1 MAKAKP
7 LIIVE
12 SPAKARTI
20 TRLLGNRYTVMASM
34 GHIRDLPKS
43 QFGVDVEHAF
53 EPRYITIRGK
63 GPLIKELKEAAK
75 KADRVYLATDPDR
88 EGEAISWHLAEV
100 LGLSPEK
107 AQRIEF
113 HEITKDAVSRALKH
127 PRRIAAARVDAQ
139 QARRVLDRLVGYK
152 LSPLLWHKVRPGLSA
167 GRVQSAALRLLVDRE
182 NEIRA
187 FRPEEY
193 FTVKAHLRAAA
204 GAFWAAYV
212 GPLGERGR
220 LPAADAEGI
229 KALAAAARFV
239 VRAVKERERRRQ
251 APPPFT
257 TSTLQ
262 QEAARRLGFTAKR
275 TMAVAQQLY
284 EGLEVPGEGTV
295 GLVTYIRTDSVRIA
309 DQAREEVRAYIA
321 GTWGSAM
328 VGPARTLKDKGRVQG
343 AHEAIRPTAVGRHP
357 DSLRGALSRDQYRL
371 YRLIWERFVAS
382 EMAPAVYNQVS
393 IEIEAVAA
401 TGTANFRATG
411 STLLFKGFTELY
423 EEGGEARGGEGD
435 GDGAAGPLP
444 AVRPDEVLA
453 LLAVEAE
460 QHFTEPPPRFTEASL
475 VKTLEELGIGRP
487 STYAPIIETL
497 VAREYVQRDQRRL
510 VPTELGQVVVDL
522 LKEFFPE
529 IVDTKF
535 TADVESQLDDVEEG
549 EKPWRAV
556 IGEFYDPFVA
566 KLERA
571 EASVDKVALP
581 EESTDERCELCGR
594 PMVVRRGRFGKFLA
608 CSGYPECKNTRPYLE
623 KTGAQCPKCGSPIV
637 ARRTR
642 KGRTFYGC
650 SAYPACD
657 FVTWNRPSGKTCPR
671 CGAAMAVKRRGQRTS
686 LVCLREGCGH
696 EEEQAL

>member
-1 MAKAKP
+1 VAKAKP

-53 EPRYITIRGK
+53 EPHYITIRGK

-75 KADRVYLATDPDR
+75 KAERVYLATDPDR

-100 LGLSPEK
+100 LGLPPDR

-113 HEITKDAVSRALKH
+113 HEITKDAVSHALKH
-127 PRRIAAARVDAQ
+127 PRPIATPRVDAQ

-182 NEIRA
+182 REIRA
-187 FRPEEY
+187 FQPQEY
-193 FTVKAHLRAAA
+193 YTVRARLGAA
-204 GAFWAAYV
+204 GGEFWASYA
-212 GPLGERGR
+212 GPWGERGR
-220 LPAADAEGI
+220 VGAQEAEAI
-229 KALAAAARFV
+229 QRLLATARLVVKA
-239 VRAVKERERRRQ
+239 VRQRERHRQ
-251 APPPFT
+251 PPPPFT

-295 GLVTYIRTDSVRIA
+295 GLVTYIRTDSVRVA
-309 DQAREEVRAYIA
+309 DPAAAEVRQFIDA
-321 GTWGSAM
+321 TWGPAW
-328 VGPARTLKDKGRVQG
+328 VGANRPWKDRGRVQG
-343 AHEAIRPTAVGRHP
+343 AHEAIRPTAVRRHP
-357 DSLRGALSRDQYRL
+357 EALRATLSRDQYRL

-382 EMAPAVYNQVS
+382 AMAPAVYNQVTV
-393 IEIEAVAA
+393 EVEAQAPTA
-401 TGTANFRATG
+401 TASLRATG
-411 STLLFKGFTELY
+411 STVVFKGFTELY
-423 EEGGEARGGEGD
+423 EESREPAEGEE
-435 GDGAAGPLP
+435 AAGPLP
-444 AVRPDEVLA
+444 PVTEGEVLA
-453 LLAVEAE
+453 LQAVEAE
-460 QHFTEPPPRFTEASL
+460 QHFTEPPPRYTEASL

-497 VAREYVQRDQRRL
+497 VAREYVVREQRRL

-556 IGEFYDPFVA
+556 IGEFYQPFVA
-566 KLERA
+566 KLARA
-571 EASVDKVALP
+571 EASVGKVDLP
-581 EESTDERCELCGR
+581 EETTDEVCEQCGR

-608 CSGYPECKNTRPYLE
+608 CSGYPACKNTRPYLE
-623 KTGAQCPKCGSPIV
+623 KTGAVCPRCGRPIV

-642 KGRTFYGC
+642 RGRTFYGC
-650 SAYPACD
+650 SGYPSCN
-657 FVTWNRPSGKTCPR
+657 FVTWNRPVGKTCPR
-671 CGAAMAVKRRGQRTS
+671 CGAAMAVKRRGSRTS